1 MKYIKNKK
9 QFPKVGF
16 KVLLWIGLLY
26 SSLGQA
32 LAQVPETAAKS
43 SEIGAKPSE
52 IDAKPSE
59 ADARPSE
66 ADGKPSETD
75 AKPSETAKSAELEQE
90 KIEVTKPV
98 PGSLQDFDIL
108 YTNNIFDPNR
118 KPDRPGRKR
127 PDPKPEPK
135 IDAFT
140 LIGLMA
146 YTAPKSSETAPKSSE
161 TAPKSSE
168 TAPKSSETAPKSSET
183 APKSSEV
190 DRQIAVLSGSSSEYN
205 GVFKLNDQIDNLK
218 LISLSDKAVSFAE
231 GEATFSVNIGTGLR
245 RVDGGAWK
253 ESSERVRTASRSG
266 SSRSQYSSRGTA
278 RSDDNKDSTKDS
290 EDKGDESDGSEDS
303 PAELLR
309 KMMERR
315 RQEVGE

>member
-1 MKYIKNKK
+1 MKYIKNKN

-26 SSLGQA
+26 ASLGQA
-32 LAQVPETAAKS
+32 LAQVPET
-43 SEIGAKPSE
+43 
-52 IDAKPSE
+52 
-59 ADARPSE
+59 
-66 ADGKPSETD
+66 TT
-75 AKPSETAKSAELEQE
+75 KPSETATKPSETAESAELEEE
-90 KIEVTKPV
+90 KLEKTKP
-98 PGSLQDFDIL
+98 FAIL

-118 KPDRPGRKR
+118 RPNRQERKR
-127 PDPKPEPK
+127 PDPKPEPQ

-146 YTAPKSSETAPKSSE
+146 YTAPKSSEA
-161 TAPKSSE
+161 
-168 TAPKSSETAPKSSET
+168 
-183 APKSSEV
+183 
-190 DRQIAVLSGSSSEYN
+190 DRQIAVLSGSSSEYS

-231 GEATFSVNIGTGLR
+231 GEATFSVDIGTGLR

-303 PAELLR
+303 AAELLR
-309 KMMERR
+309 KMIERR
-315 RQEVGE
+315 QQEVGE

>member
-1 MKYIKNKK
+1 
-9 QFPKVGF
+9 
-16 KVLLWIGLLY
+16 
-26 SSLGQA
+26 
-32 LAQVPETAAKS
+32 
-43 SEIGAKPSE
+43 
-52 IDAKPSE
+52 
-59 ADARPSE
+59 
-66 ADGKPSETD
+66 
-75 AKPSETAKSAELEQE
+75 LEE
-90 KIEVTKPV
+90 EEIEVTKPI
-98 PGSLQDFDIL
+98 PGSLQDFSIL
-108 YTNNIFDPNR
+108 HTRNIFDPNR

-168 TAPKSSETAPKSSET
+168 
-183 APKSSEV
+183 V
-190 DRQIAVLSGSSSEYN
+190 DRQIAVLSGSSSEYS

-231 GEATFSVNIGTGLR
+231 GEATFSVDIGTSLR
-245 RVDGGAWK
+245 RVDGGDWE

-278 RSDDNKDSTKDS
+278 RRDDNKDSTKDS
-290 EDKGDESDGSEDS
+290 EDKGDESDGSTDS
-303 PAELLR
+303 AAELLR
-309 KMMERR
+309 KIMERSKADR
-315 RQEVGE
+315 EE

>member
-1 MKYIKNKK
+1 MKYIKNKN

-32 LAQVPETAAKS
+32 LAQVPET
-43 SEIGAKPSE
+43 
-52 IDAKPSE
+52 DA
-59 ADARPSE
+59 
-66 ADGKPSETD
+66 KPSETD
-75 AKPSETAKSAELEQE
+75 AKPSEADDKPSETAETAELEQE
-90 KIEVTKPV
+90 KIEITKP
-98 PGSLQDFDIL
+98 FAIL
-108 YTNNIFDPNR
+108 YTRNIFDPNR
-118 KPDRPGRKR
+118 KPNSSERKR
-127 PDPKPEPK
+127 PDPKPEPQ

-168 TAPKSSETAPKSSET
+168 A
-183 APKSSEV
+183 
-190 DRQIAVLSGSSSEYN
+190 DRQIAVLSGSSSEYS

-231 GEATFSVNIGTGLR
+231 GEATFSVDIGTSLR

-278 RSDDNKDSTKDS
+278 RSNDNKDSTKDS

-303 PAELLR
+303 AAELLR

-315 RQEVGE
+315 RQEVEE

>member
-1 MKYIKNKK
+1 MKYIKNKN

-32 LAQVPETAAKS
+32 LAQVPETD
-43 SEIGAKPSE
+43 AKPSE
-52 IDAKPSE
+52 IDA
-59 ADARPSE
+59 
-66 ADGKPSETD
+66 KPSETD
-75 AKPSETAKSAELEQE
+75 AKPSETAESAELKRE
-90 KIEVTKPV
+90 KIKVTKPV

-108 YTNNIFDPNR
+108 HKRNIFDPNR
-118 KPDRPGRKR
+118 KPDGPGRKR

-146 YTAPKSSETAPKSSE
+146 YTAS
-161 TAPKSSE
+161 
-168 TAPKSSETAPKSSET
+168 KSSET

-231 GEATFSVNIGTGLR
+231 GEATFSVDIGTGLR
-245 RVDGGAWK
+245 RVDGGAWE

-278 RSDDNKDSTKDS
+278 RSNDNKDSTKDS

-303 PAELLR
+303 AAELLR

-315 RQEVGE
+315 RQEVEE

>member
-1 MKYIKNKK
+1 MKHIKNKK
-9 QFPKVGF
+9 HFSKVGF

-26 SSLGQA
+26 ASLGQ
-32 LAQVPETAAKS
+32 VP
-43 SEIGAKPSE
+43 
-52 IDAKPSE
+52 
-59 ADARPSE
+59 
-66 ADGKPSETD
+66 ETD
-75 AKPSETAKSAELEQE
+75 AKPSETDAKSSEADAKPSETAESAELEQE

-108 YTNNIFDPNR
+108 HKNNIFDPFR
-118 KPDRPGRKR
+118 KPDSPPRERQ
-127 PDPKPEPK
+127 DPKPEPQ

-140 LIGLMA
+140 VIGLMA
-146 YTAPKSSETAPKSSE
+146 YTAS
-161 TAPKSSE
+161 
-168 TAPKSSETAPKSSET
+168 KSSET

-190 DRQIAVLSGSSSEYN
+190 NRQIAVLSGSSSEYS

-218 LISLSDKAVSFAE
+218 LIFLSDKAASFAE

-253 ESSERVRTASRSG
+253 ESSERVKAASESR

-290 EDKGDESDGSEDS
+290 EDKGDESDGSGDS
-303 PAELLR
+303 EAELLR

>member
-1 MKYIKNKK
+1 MKYIKNKN

-26 SSLGQA
+26 ASLGQA
-32 LAQVPETAAKS
+32 LGQVRETAAKS
-43 SEIGAKPSE
+43 SETA
-52 IDAKPSE
+52 
-59 ADARPSE
+59 
-66 ADGKPSETD
+66 
-75 AKPSETAKSAELEQE
+75 AKPSETAAESAETTTESAETAESAELEEE
-90 KIEVTKPV
+90 KLEKTKP
-98 PGSLQDFDIL
+98 FAIL

-118 KPDRPGRKR
+118 KPNRSERKR
-127 PDPKPEPK
+127 PDPKPKPQ

-146 YTAPKSSETAPKSSE
+146 YTAPKSSEIAPKSSG
-161 TAPKSSE
+161 TAPK
-168 TAPKSSETAPKSSET
+168 P
-183 APKSSEV
+183 SEV

-231 GEATFSVNIGTGLR
+231 GEATFSVDIGTGLR
-245 RVDGGAWK
+245 RVDGGAWE

-303 PAELLR
+303 EAEQIR
-309 KMMERR
+309 KLMERSKADR
-315 RQEVGE
+315 EE

>member
-1 MKYIKNKK
+1 MKYIKHKN

-32 LAQVPETAAKS
+32 LAQVPE
-43 SEIGAKPSE
+43 IDAKPSE

-59 ADARPSE
+59 GDAKPSE
-66 ADGKPSETD
+66 AD
-75 AKPSETAKSAELEQE
+75 AKPSETAEIAELEQE

-108 YTNNIFDPNR
+108 HMNNIFDPNR
-118 KPDRPGRKR
+118 KPYRSPRKR
-127 PDPKPEPK
+127 QDTKPEPQ

-140 LIGLMA
+140 VIGLMA
-146 YTAPKSSETAPKSSE
+146 YTASKSSETASKSSE
-161 TAPKSSE
+161 TAS
-168 TAPKSSETAPKSSET
+168 
-183 APKSSEV
+183 KSSEV
-190 DRQIAVLSGSSSEYN
+190 DRQIAVLSGSSSEYS

-231 GEATFSVNIGTGLR
+231 GEATFSVDIGTGLR

-290 EDKGDESDGSEDS
+290 EDKGGESDGSEDS
-303 PAELLR
+303 AAELLR
-309 KMMERR
+309 KMIERR

>member
-1 MKYIKNKK
+1 MKYIKNKN

-26 SSLGQA
+26 ASLGQA
-32 LAQVPETAAKS
+32 LGQVRETAAKS
-43 SEIGAKPSE
+43 SETAAKS
-52 IDAKPSE
+52 
-59 ADARPSE
+59 
-66 ADGKPSETD
+66 SETA
-75 AKPSETAKSAELEQE
+75 AKPSETAAESAETTTESAETAESAELEEE
-90 KIEVTKPV
+90 KLEKTKP
-98 PGSLQDFDIL
+98 FAIL

-118 KPDRPGRKR
+118 KPNRSERKR
-127 PDPKPEPK
+127 PDPKPKPQ

-146 YTAPKSSETAPKSSE
+146 YTAPKSSETAPKSSG
-161 TAPKSSE
+161 TAPK
-168 TAPKSSETAPKSSET
+168 P
-183 APKSSEV
+183 SEV

-231 GEATFSVNIGTGLR
+231 GEATFSVDIGTGLR
-245 RVDGGAWK
+245 RVDGGAWE

-266 SSRSQYSSRGTA
+266 SSRSQYSSRETA
-278 RSDDNKDSTKDS
+278 RSNDNKDSTKDS

-303 PAELLR
+303 EAELLR
-309 KMMERR
+309 KMMERSKADR
-315 RQEVGE
+315 EE

>member
-1 MKYIKNKK
+1 MKYIKHKN

-32 LAQVPETAAKS
+32 LAQVPETDAKS
-43 SEIGAKPSE
+43 SET
-52 IDAKPSE
+52 DAKSSE
-59 ADARPSE
+59 A
-66 ADGKPSETD
+66 D
-75 AKPSETAKSAELEQE
+75 AKPSETAAKPSETAAKPSETGAKPSETAESAELEEE
-90 KIEVTKPV
+90 KIEETKP
-98 PGSLQDFDIL
+98 FAIL
-108 YTNNIFDPNR
+108 YTNNIFDSTR
-118 KPDRPGRKR
+118 KPYSEGRKR
-127 PDPKPEPK
+127 TVPKPEPK

-146 YTAPKSSETAPKSSE
+146 YTAPKSSETAPK
-161 TAPKSSE
+161 P
-168 TAPKSSETAPKSSET
+168 
-183 APKSSEV
+183 SEV

-231 GEATFSVNIGTGLR
+231 GEATFSVDIGTGLR
-245 RVDGGAWK
+245 RVDGGAWE

-266 SSRSQYSSRGTA
+266 SSRSQYSSRETA
-278 RSDDNKDSTKDS
+278 RSNDNKDSTKDS

-303 PAELLR
+303 EAEQIR
-309 KMMERR
+309 KLMERSKADR
-315 RQEVGE
+315 EE

>member
-32 LAQVPETAAKS
+32 LAQVPETAAK
-43 SEIGAKPSE
+43 
-52 IDAKPSE
+52 
-59 ADARPSE
+59 
-66 ADGKPSETD
+66 PSETA
-75 AKPSETAKSAELEQE
+75 AKPSETAAKPSETATKSSETAAKPSETAAKSSETAAKPSETAAKSSETVESAALEE
-90 KIEVTKPV
+90 EEIEVTKPI
-98 PGSLQDFDIL
+98 PGSLQDFSIL
-108 YTNNIFDPNR
+108 HTRNIFDPNR

-161 TAPKSSE
+161 
-168 TAPKSSETAPKSSET
+168 
-183 APKSSEV
+183 V
-190 DRQIAVLSGSSSEYN
+190 DRQIAVLSGSSSEYS

-231 GEATFSVNIGTGLR
+231 GEATFSVDIGTGLR

-290 EDKGDESDGSEDS
+290 EDKGDESDGSTDS
-303 PAELLR
+303 AAELLR
-309 KMMERR
+309 KIMERSKADR
-315 RQEVGE
+315 EE

>member
-16 KVLLWIGLLY
+16 KVILWIGLLY

-32 LAQVPETAAKS
+32 LAQVPETAAK
-43 SEIGAKPSE
+43 
-52 IDAKPSE
+52 
-59 ADARPSE
+59 
-66 ADGKPSETD
+66 PSET
-75 AKPSETAKSAELEQE
+75 ATKPSETAIKPSETAIKPSETATKPSETAESAELEEE
-90 KIEVTKPV
+90 KIEETKP
-98 PGSLQDFDIL
+98 FAIL

-118 KPDRPGRKR
+118 TNRPERKR
-127 PDPKPEPK
+127 PDPKPEPQ

-146 YTAPKSSETAPKSSE
+146 YTAPKSSEA
-161 TAPKSSE
+161 
-168 TAPKSSETAPKSSET
+168 
-183 APKSSEV
+183 
-190 DRQIAVLSGSSSEYN
+190 DRQIAVLSGSSSEYS

-231 GEATFSVNIGTGLR
+231 GEATFSVDIGTGLR

-303 PAELLR
+303 AAELLR
-309 KMMERR
+309 KMIERR

>member
-1 MKYIKNKK
+1 MKYIKHKN

-32 LAQVPETAAKS
+32 LAQVPET
-43 SEIGAKPSE
+43 
-52 IDAKPSE
+52 DAKPSE
-59 ADARPSE
+59 ADA
-66 ADGKPSETD
+66 KPSETD
-75 AKPSETAKSAELEQE
+75 AKPSETAESAELEQE

-108 YTNNIFDPNR
+108 HMNNIFDPNR
-118 KPDRPGRKR
+118 KPYREPRKR
-127 PDPKPEPK
+127 QDTKPEPQ

-140 LIGLMA
+140 VIGLMA
-146 YTAPKSSETAPKSSE
+146 YTAS
-161 TAPKSSE
+161 
-168 TAPKSSETAPKSSET
+168 KSSET

-190 DRQIAVLSGSSSEYN
+190 DRQIAVLSGSSSKYS

-218 LISLSDKAVSFAE
+218 LISLSDKAASFAE
-231 GEATFSVNIGTGLR
+231 GEATFSVDIGTSLR

-278 RSDDNKDSTKDS
+278 RSNDNKDSTKDS

-303 PAELLR
+303 EAELLR
-309 KMMERR
+309 KMMERSKADR
-315 RQEVGE
+315 EE

>member
-1 MKYIKNKK
+1 MKYIKHKN

-32 LAQVPETAAKS
+32 LAQVPETDAKS
-43 SEIGAKPSE
+43 SET
-52 IDAKPSE
+52 DAKSSE
-59 ADARPSE
+59 A
-66 ADGKPSETD
+66 D
-75 AKPSETAKSAELEQE
+75 AKPSETAAKPSETAESAELEEE
-90 KIEVTKPV
+90 KIEETKP
-98 PGSLQDFDIL
+98 FAIL
-108 YTNNIFDPNR
+108 YTNNIFDSTR
-118 KPDRPGRKR
+118 KPYSEGRKR
-127 PDPKPEPK
+127 TVPKPEPE

-146 YTAPKSSETAPKSSE
+146 YTAPKSSETAPK
-161 TAPKSSE
+161 P
-168 TAPKSSETAPKSSET
+168 
-183 APKSSEV
+183 SEV

-231 GEATFSVNIGTGLR
+231 GEATFSVDIGTGLR
-245 RVDGGAWK
+245 RVDGGAWE

-303 PAELLR
+303 EAEQIR
-309 KMMERR
+309 KLMERSKADR
-315 RQEVGE
+315 EE

>member
-1 MKYIKNKK
+1 MKYIKHKN

-32 LAQVPETAAKS
+32 LAQVPETD
-43 SEIGAKPSE
+43 AKPSE

-59 ADARPSE
+59 TA
-66 ADGKPSETD
+66 ET
-75 AKPSETAKSAELEQE
+75 AELEQE
-90 KIEVTKPV
+90 KIEVTEPV

-108 YTNNIFDPNR
+108 HMNNIFDPNR
-118 KPDRPGRKR
+118 KPYREPRKR
-127 PDPKPEPK
+127 QDTKPEPQ

-140 LIGLMA
+140 VIGLMA
-146 YTAPKSSETAPKSSE
+146 YTAS
-161 TAPKSSE
+161 
-168 TAPKSSETAPKSSET
+168 KSSET

-190 DRQIAVLSGSSSEYN
+190 DRQIAVLSGSSSEYS

-218 LISLSDKAVSFAE
+218 LISLGDKAVSFAE
-231 GEATFSVNIGTGLR
+231 GETNFSVGIGTGLR
-245 RVDGGAWK
+245 RVDGGDWK
-253 ESSERVRTASRSG
+253 ESTERVSST
-266 SSRSQYSSRGTA
+266 SRSQYSSRGTT
-278 RSDDNKDSTKDS
+278 RSDENTDSAKESEDKAGEADDS
-290 EDKGDESDGSEDS
+290 EDSA
-303 PAELLR
+303 AELLR

>member
-32 LAQVPETAAKS
+32 LAQVPETAAK
-43 SEIGAKPSE
+43 
-52 IDAKPSE
+52 
-59 ADARPSE
+59 
-66 ADGKPSETD
+66 PSETA
-75 AKPSETAKSAELEQE
+75 AKPSETAAKSSETAAKSSETVESAALEE
-90 KIEVTKPV
+90 EEIEVTKPI
-98 PGSLQDFDIL
+98 PGSLQDFSIL
-108 YTNNIFDPNR
+108 YTNNIFDPTR
-118 KPDRPGRKR
+118 KPDRTATKR

-161 TAPKSSE
+161 
-168 TAPKSSETAPKSSET
+168 
-183 APKSSEV
+183 V
-190 DRQIAVLSGSSSEYN
+190 DRQIAVLSGSSSEYS

-231 GEATFSVNIGTGLR
+231 GEATFSVDIGTGLR

-253 ESSERVRTASRSG
+253 ESSERVRTDSRSG

-290 EDKGDESDGSEDS
+290 EDKGDESDGSTDS
-303 PAELLR
+303 AAELLR
-309 KMMERR
+309 KIMERSKADR
-315 RQEVGE
+315 EE

>member
-1 MKYIKNKK
+1 MKYIKHKN

-32 LAQVPETAAKS
+32 LAQVPETD
-43 SEIGAKPSE
+43 AKPSE

-59 ADARPSE
+59 TA
-66 ADGKPSETD
+66 ET
-75 AKPSETAKSAELEQE
+75 AELEQE
-90 KIEVTKPV
+90 KIEVTEPV

-108 YTNNIFDPNR
+108 HMNNIFDPNR
-118 KPDRPGRKR
+118 KPYSEGRKR
-127 PDPKPEPK
+127 TVPKPEPQ

-146 YTAPKSSETAPKSSE
+146 YTAPKSSEA
-161 TAPKSSE
+161 
-168 TAPKSSETAPKSSET
+168 
-183 APKSSEV
+183 
-190 DRQIAVLSGSSSEYN
+190 DRQIAVLSGSSSEYS

-218 LISLSDKAVSFAE
+218 LISLSDKAASFAE
-231 GEATFSVNIGTGLR
+231 GEATFSVDIGTSLR

-278 RSDDNKDSTKDS
+278 RSNDNKDSTKDS
-290 EDKGDESDGSEDS
+290 EDKGGESDGSEDS
-303 PAELLR
+303 AAELLR

-315 RQEVGE
+315 RQEVEE